1 MWSRSFVNLPRFWFE
16 VWKLY
21 CRINRICGGSIFVVF
36 VGSPSLQ
43 IDILNENFRK
53 SFLTETENR
62 FIYEITSPGICKK
75 PAIHEIGPPKF
86 KWFHSSLQVFIFK
99 KLIGGILGKIKKYY
113 TMVNKC
119 SVFLRH
125 CHNKGIRYL
134 ILFSIEVI
142 CENWVYSLLLIL
154 Q

>member
-1 MWSRSFVNLPRFWFE
+1 MLNYRISYALSQYAIWLINTNLYIPEEILFW
-16 VWKLY
+16 
-21 CRINRICGGSIFVVF
+21 
-36 VGSPSLQ
+36 
-43 IDILNENFRK
+43 K